1 MHPKETIENIIMNCQ
16 QIEHGVE
23 ELSQGVDEFKQSM
36 EKQPSFVQPFV
47 KRDFE
52 SGVGLSIE
60 ELKRLLGHLT
70 MYFMGIEDDLKQLEA
85 ACDKKEGETE
95 ISTAVTKLKDSS
107 KSFLKA
113 TNVVIKTIS
122 NLITYLESLP
132 DKINMIPQQ
141 YLNNDERKSLLQL
154 MPGYRDK
161 AKALLQL
168 FANTQDQFDLLIH
181 TLAN

>member
-1 MHPKETIENIIMNCQ
+1 MYSKETIENIITNCQ

-70 MYFMGIEDDLKQLEA
+70 TCFTGIENDLKQLEA
-85 ACDKKEGETE
+85 ACDKKGGETE
-95 ISTAVTKLKDSS
+95 ISTAITKLKDTS
-107 KSFLKA
+107 KPFLNA
-113 TNVVIKTIS
+113 ANVVIKTIS
-122 NLITYLESLP
+122 NLITYLQSLP
-132 DKINMIPQQ
+132 GKINMIPQQ
-141 YLNNDERKSLLQL
+141 FLNNDERKSLLQL
-154 MPGYRDK
+154 MPVYKDK

-168 FANTQDQFDLLIH
+168 FVIMQDQLDLLIH
-181 TLAN
+181 S